1 MLVEIAGAFIYA
13 QPSQFDRLRENL
25 KFYRDDII
33 KTGDLVRHEPCYG
46 FRREFN
52 IRTADDALVLLD
64 RMIADWDAVI
74 AERDREMAEREE
86 ECRRYEAECEA
97 RIRKEKEAAEAARM
111 EMMRKW
117 RVDESRAFGNKTRS
131 PRGQLAAL
139 GIIA

>member
-1 MLVEIAGAFIYA
+1 MDKPIKTLQAYLESF
-13 QPSQFDRLRENL
+13 REN
-25 KFYRDDII
+25 FSAGIEGITRAARSYADA
-33 KTGDLVRHEPCYG
+33 VREHSDKA
-46 FRREFN
+46 R